1 MRAVRQCTKPS
12 CTRAAAATLTYV
24 YADSTAVLG
33 PLSATPEPHA
43 YDLCDVHASRL
54 SVPRGWDAVRLSTT
68 FEAAPPSSDDIEAL
82 ADAVRAAAAR
92 GPREH
97 RPAERAVARGR
108 GGPAPVTARPPGAE
122 HEIAR
127 RGHLRLLRGGEE
139 STTEE
144 NERG

>member
-12 CTRAAAATLTYV
+12 CTRSAAATLTYV

-43 YDLCDVHASRL
+43 YDLCDVHAGRL
-54 SVPRGWDAVRLSTT
+54 SVPRGWDVVRLSTS

-82 ADAVRAAAAR
+82 ADAVRAAARR

-97 RPAERAVARGR
+97 RPAERAVAVRRGT
-108 GGPAPVTARPPGAE
+108 PAPVTGEPPARE
-122 HEIAR
+122 HEITR
-127 RGHLRLLRGGEE
+127 RGHLRLLRGGDDTTTDE
-139 STTEE
+139 SEP
-144 NERG
+144 R